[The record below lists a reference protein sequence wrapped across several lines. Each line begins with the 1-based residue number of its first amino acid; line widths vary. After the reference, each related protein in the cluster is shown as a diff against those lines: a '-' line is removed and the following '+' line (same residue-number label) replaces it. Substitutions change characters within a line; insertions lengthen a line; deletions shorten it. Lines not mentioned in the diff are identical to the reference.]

1 VTVLRNIGLLA
12 TCRPT
17 GGQGE
22 LHLIQQA
29 AVAWEGDTIR
39 WVGPESELPASFRNG
54 EGMDAGGRLVIPGL
68 VDCHTHLAFGG
79 WRADEFEQ
87 RLQGVGYLDIARAG
101 GGIMSTV
108 RATRAATTESL
119 LARASAAL
127 EGMRR
132 LGVTTVECKSGYGLD
147 LATELRLLQVYRT
160 LAGMQ
165 PTRIVPTFLGAHV
178 VPAEFKGDRAA
189 YLRLVLEEMI
199 PAVAAETLARCCDV
213 FVEDTAFSVDEA
225 RQIFLAG
232 KAAGLA
238 PKLHADQLSAG
249 GGATDYTFSDGAQ
262 PLWSDIRDARVSL
275 PIRFGLG
282 ETTRAII
289 IPSLRWSAETDAD
302 LEDGQ
307 TEGVIAA
314 VYWKL
319 SDSLTIGPGLG
330 VFSELTDDTDWF
342 PFLAIDWAI
351 TDRWSLSTGQGVG
364 ATQGP
369 GLALSYQTT
378 DALSLGV
385 AARYESTQFRLDDG
399 GIAPGGIGESR
410 SVPVVLTL
418 DWRPNPG
425 IGVSA
430 FAGVETGAELT
441 LRDSDGST
449 VSQSDVD
456 PAAILGAQ
464 VIVRF

>member
-1 VTVLRNIGLLA
+1 MTRSAVVT
-12 TCRPT
+12 
-17 GGQGE
+17 
-22 LHLIQQA
+22 
-29 AVAWEGDTIR
+29 
-39 WVGPESELPASFRNG
+39 
-54 EGMDAGGRLVIPGL
+54 
-68 VDCHTHLAFGG
+68 
-79 WRADEFEQ
+79 
-87 RLQGVGYLDIARAG
+87 GV
-101 GGIMSTV
+101 
-108 RATRAATTESL
+108 
-119 LARASAAL
+119 
-127 EGMRR
+127 
-132 LGVTTVECKSGYGLD
+132 
-147 LATELRLLQVYRT
+147 
-160 LAGMQ
+160 
-165 PTRIVPTFLGAHV
+165 
-178 VPAEFKGDRAA
+178 
-189 YLRLVLEEMI
+189 
-199 PAVAAETLARCCDV
+199 
-213 FVEDTAFSVDEA
+213 
-225 RQIFLAG
+225 
-232 KAAGLA
+232 AGLA
-238 PKLHADQLSAG
+238 MAAGFGAGEVRAQPAGVATGPSWQVDGLAGWSAPSGLDGGGKVSVGRAFFGVGVSVPVGAGTAIGLSAG